1 MTKKKKQGHEF
12 GCCPNT
18 HAKFYEISLIIGFSL
33 SLSLLIVNMIL
44 TLWCFKTSYCLLS
57 LEIIPIALNAINI
70 VLSIILRCWRSNGS
84 VFKNNFSASIYVF
97 YFILILIII
106 NLLSSI
112 VEEFFYFWVY
122 VIYKSSEGKIIAN
135 LNFAGDILDKIINKN
150 DGDEGKGPSDSDLKI
165 VKILPWIAFNFNI
178 FIQVLTL
185 IFILIIRGRINLN
198 SDYGFI
204 KKDKS
209 RSSMSKVSI
218 NPKNKRRKSAG
229 LITSKNSEIK
239 EFKKVKKKK
248 KKRYSMK

>member
-1 MTKKKKQGHEF
+1 
-12 GCCPNT
+12 
-18 HAKFYEISLIIGFSL
+18 
-33 SLSLLIVNMIL
+33 MIL
-44 TLWCFKTSYCLLS
+44 TLWCFKASYCLLS
-57 LEIIPIALNAINI
+57 LEIVIIALNAINI
-70 VLSIILRCWRSNGS
+70 ILSIILRCWRSNGS
-84 VFKNNFSASIYVF
+84 VFKNNFSVSICVL
-97 YFILILIII
+97 YFILVLIII
-106 NLLSSI
+106 NLLSSL
-112 VEEFFYFWVY
+112 VEAFFYFFVY
-122 VIYKSSEGKIIAN
+122 VAYEEKINNSEFII
-135 LNFAGDILDKIINKN
+135 DILN
-150 DGDEGKGPSDSDLKI
+150 KI
-165 VKILPWIAFNFNI
+165 VNANKLGKQKDSKLTILKILPWIAFNFNI
-178 FIQVLTL
+178 CIQIIML

>member
-1 MTKKKKQGHEF
+1 
-12 GCCPNT
+12 
-18 HAKFYEISLIIGFSL
+18 
-33 SLSLLIVNMIL
+33 MIL

-84 VFKNNFSASIYVF
+84 VFKNNFSASVCVF

-185 IFILIIRGRINLN
+185 IFILIIRGRLIFILIIRGRINLN

>member
-33 SLSLLIVNMIL
+33 SLALLIVNMIL
-44 TLWCFKTSYCLLS
+44 TLWCFKASYCLLS
-57 LEIIPIALNAINI
+57 LEIVIIALNAINI
-70 VLSIILRCWRSNGS
+70 ILSIILRCWRSNGS
-84 VFKNNFSASIYVF
+84 VFKNNFSVSICVL
-97 YFILILIII
+97 YFILVLIII
-106 NLLSSI
+106 NLLSSL
-112 VEEFFYFWVY
+112 VEEFFYFLIYAVY
-122 VIYKSSEGKIIAN
+122 EKKINNSEFII
-135 LNFAGDILDKIINKN
+135 DILN
-150 DGDEGKGPSDSDLKI
+150 KI
-165 VKILPWIAFNFNI
+165 VNANKLGKQKDSKLTILKILPWIAFNFNI
-178 FIQVLTL
+178 CIQIIML

-248 KKRYSMK
+248 KKRY

>member
-1 MTKKKKQGHEF
+1 M
-12 GCCPNT
+12 
-18 HAKFYEISLIIGFSL
+18 LIGFSL
-33 SLSLLIVNMIL
+33 SLALLIVNMIL
-44 TLWCFKTSYCLLS
+44 TLWCFKASYCLLS
-57 LEIIPIALNAINI
+57 LEIVIIALNAINI
-70 VLSIILRCWRSNGS
+70 ILSIILRCWRSNGS
-84 VFKNNFSASIYVF
+84 VFKNNFSVSICVL
-97 YFILILIII
+97 YFILVLIII
-106 NLLSSI
+106 NLLSSL
-112 VEEFFYFWVY
+112 VEEFFYFFIYAVY
-122 VIYKSSEGKIIAN
+122 EEKINNSEFII
-135 LNFAGDILDKIINKN
+135 DILN
-150 DGDEGKGPSDSDLKI
+150 KI
-165 VKILPWIAFNFNI
+165 VNANKLGKQKDSKLTILKILPWIAFNFNI
-178 FIQVLTL
+178 CIQIIML

>member
-44 TLWCFKTSYCLLS
+44 TLWCFKASYCLLS
-57 LEIIPIALNAINI
+57 LEIVIIALNAINI
-70 VLSIILRCWRSNGS
+70 ILSIILRCWRSNGS
-84 VFKNNFSASIYVF
+84 VFKNNFSVSICVL
-97 YFILILIII
+97 YFILVLIII
-106 NLLSSI
+106 NLLSSL
-112 VEEFFYFWVY
+112 VEAFFYFFVY
-122 VIYKSSEGKIIAN
+122 EMSERTIDS
-135 LNFAGDILDKIINKN
+135 NFITDIFY
-150 DGDEGKGPSDSDLKI
+150 KI
-165 VKILPWIAFNFNI
+165 VNAEKLGESNESKVNILKILPWIAFNFNI
-178 FIQVLTL
+178 CIQIIML

-239 EFKKVKKKK
+239 EFKKAKKKK

>member
-1 MTKKKKQGHEF
+1 
-12 GCCPNT
+12 
-18 HAKFYEISLIIGFSL
+18 
-33 SLSLLIVNMIL
+33 MIL
-44 TLWCFKTSYCLLS
+44 TLWCFKASYCLLS
-57 LEIIPIALNAINI
+57 LEIVIIALNAINI
-70 VLSIILRCWRSNGS
+70 ILSIILRCWRSNGS
-84 VFKNNFSASIYVF
+84 VFKNNFSVSICVL
-97 YFILILIII
+97 YFILVLIII
-106 NLLSSI
+106 NLLSSL
-112 VEEFFYFWVY
+112 VEEFFYFLIYAVY
-122 VIYKSSEGKIIAN
+122 EKKINNSEFII
-135 LNFAGDILDKIINKN
+135 DILN
-150 DGDEGKGPSDSDLKI
+150 KI
-165 VKILPWIAFNFNI
+165 VNANKLGKQKDSKLTILKILPWIAFNFNI
-178 FIQVLTL
+178 CIQIIML

>member
-33 SLSLLIVNMIL
+33 SLALLIVNMIL
-44 TLWCFKTSYCLLS
+44 TLWCFKASYCLLS
-57 LEIIPIALNAINI
+57 LEIVIIALNAINI
-70 VLSIILRCWRSNGS
+70 ILSIILRCWRSNGS
-84 VFKNNFSASIYVF
+84 VFKNNFSVSICVL
-97 YFILILIII
+97 YFILVLIII
-106 NLLSSI
+106 NLLSSL
-112 VEEFFYFWVY
+112 VEAFFYFFVY
-122 VIYKSSEGKIIAN
+122 AANEENMVKSKFII
-135 LNFAGDILDKIINKN
+135 DIFY
-150 DGDEGKGPSDSDLKI
+150 KI
-165 VKILPWIAFNFNI
+165 VNAEKLGEYNESKVNILKILPWIAFNFNI
-178 FIQVLTL
+178 CIQIIML

>member
-33 SLSLLIVNMIL
+33 SLALLIVNMIL
-44 TLWCFKTSYCLLS
+44 TLWCFKASYCLLS
-57 LEIIPIALNAINI
+57 LEIVIIALNAINI
-70 VLSIILRCWRSNGS
+70 ILSIILRCWRSNGS
-84 VFKNNFSASIYVF
+84 VFKNNFSVSICVL
-97 YFILILIII
+97 YFILVLIII
-106 NLLSSI
+106 NLLSSL
-112 VEEFFYFWVY
+112 VEEFFYFLIYAVY
-122 VIYKSSEGKIIAN
+122 EKKINNSEFII
-135 LNFAGDILDKIINKN
+135 DILN
-150 DGDEGKGPSDSDLKI
+150 KI
-165 VKILPWIAFNFNI
+165 VNANKLGKQKDSKLTILKILPWIAFNFNI
-178 FIQVLTL
+178 CIQIIML